1 MESNL
6 LEAGPI
12 PVQCT
17 PMACNASSMFA
28 DNCNACAMLADSKG
42 SLDNVTTLQHILLFC
57 DCTHGYNIALA
68 ACQCAWQIVLNKAMK
83 KQHALF

>member
-17 PMACNASSMFA
+17 PMACNANSMFA

-57 DCTHGYNIALA
+57 DCTHACIVQCCRCGMSVRLA
-68 ACQCAWQIVLNKAMK
+68 NCAK
-83 KQHALF
+83 